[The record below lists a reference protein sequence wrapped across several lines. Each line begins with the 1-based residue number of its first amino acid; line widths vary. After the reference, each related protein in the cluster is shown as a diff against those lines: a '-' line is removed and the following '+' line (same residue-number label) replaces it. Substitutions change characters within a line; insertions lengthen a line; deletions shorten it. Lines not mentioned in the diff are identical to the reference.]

1 MQVNNFELP
10 DLGLSSP
17 LISSYIRSASKLK
30 PFVSQLPNAF
40 DWKRKVQE
48 RGTMDPQV
56 RSTLVESLIKR
67 YREEGIDPSETQ
79 VGISLQKL
87 QKGSTYTV
95 TTGHQL
101 NLFTGPA
108 YFIYKIINTIKL
120 AEKLSAELND
130 NDVLPVFWM
139 ASEDHDWDEVNH
151 THVYGQ
157 KLQSENT
164 FSGPVGRQASA
175 GVEQLLLAL
184 KTTLRWDN
192 DHPDLKIIERSVN
205 NHKGTWSSLT
215 FHLVHSL
222 FGHKG
227 LLILDADDH
236 DLKGKFS
243 EVMRKEL
250 FEREAEQAVLSTSA
264 NLEKNGGSAQVHP
277 RPINLFYM
285 TDQMRERL
293 VVDNGQFQTA
303 NQSHYWSKEEIE
315 KVLQNTPEAFS
326 PNVVLRPVY
335 QEYILP
341 NLAYVGGP
349 GELAYWLQLKGVF
362 DLYKIPFPN
371 LILRNHAVLLDAVA
385 VKRMN
390 KFNFS
395 IEDLF
400 TSQDDMIRIYVKE
413 LAEVDLSAHIPSLT
427 SIVDDVKGQAS
438 NIDPTL
444 VKAVEASGQRM
455 INELNQLEKRLQ
467 KAVKQSEETAVN
479 QIRKLHASVFPD
491 QTLQE
496 RHQNYFALNQMS
508 QGKLMEACFE
518 VFDPVAM
525 NISVLSVQN

>member
-1 MQVNNFELP
+1 MQVNHFELP
-10 DLGLSSP
+10 DLGLCSP
-17 LISSYIRSASKLK
+17 LISNYIESAPKLQ
-30 PFVSQLPNAF
+30 PFVAQLPSAF

-48 RGTMDPQV
+48 RGLLKPKA
-56 RSTLVESLIKR
+56 RATLVDSLLKR
-67 YREEGIDPSETQ
+67 YQKEGIDLAETQ
-79 VGISLQKL
+79 VQANLQKL
-87 QKGSTYTV
+87 KQESTYTV

-120 AEKLSAELND
+120 AEKLSAELD
-130 NDVLPVFWM
+130 ENDVLPVFWM

-157 KLQSENT
+157 LIQSENT
-164 FSGPVGRQASA
+164 FSGPVGRQPSQ
-175 GVEQLLLAL
+175 GVEQLLESL
-184 KTTLRWDN
+184 KTTLRWDSE
-192 DHPDLKIIERSVN
+192 HPDLKVIERSVN

-222 FGHKG
+222 FRHKG
-227 LLILDADDH
+227 LLILDADDPE
-236 DLKGKFS
+236 LKGLFRDVLK
-243 EVMRKEL
+243 KEL
-250 FEREAEQAVLSTSA
+250 FEREAEPTVISTSSE
-264 NLEKNGGSAQVHP
+264 LEKIGGAAQVHP

-293 VVDNGQFQTA
+293 VFDQGQFQTA
-303 NQSHYWSKEEIE
+303 DLSHSWSKEEIT
-315 KVLQNTPEAFS
+315 KIVQNTPEVFS

-335 QEYILP
+335 QEFILP

-349 GELAYWLQLKGVF
+349 GELSYWLQLKGVF
-362 DLYKIPFPN
+362 DQYQVSFPN
-371 LILRNHAVLLDAVA
+371 LILRNHAVLLDAIA

-395 IEDLF
+395 IKDLF
-400 TSQDDMIRIYVKE
+400 TSQDDMIRTFIQKS
-413 LAEVDLSAHIPSLT
+413 AEVELSDHIPALT
-427 SIVDDVKGQAS
+427 SIINDVRIQAS

-444 VKAVEASGQRM
+444 TKAVEASGQRM

-491 QTLQE
+491 QILQE
-496 RHQNYFALNQMS
+496 RYQNYFALNQMS
-508 QGKLMEACFE
+508 HGKLMETCFE